1 MKKGNSLLGAES
13 GPGKYGGLSEP
24 DLRLSKRQTALK
36 RRKGKNAVCVG
47 GGEAVPKGEGQPPL
61 KEGEEDI
68 QRENGVFS
76 PWKLKKNKEADGFPP
91 CIV

>member
-24 DLRLSKRQTALK
+24 GLRLSKRQTALK

-68 QRENGVFS
+68 QRENGVFRS
-76 PWKLKKNKEADGFPP
+76 EERRVGKE
-91 CIV
+91 C

>member
-24 DLRLSKRQTALK
+24 GLRLSKRQTALK

-47 GGEAVPKGEGQPPL
+47 VGRLSQRGRDNLLSKRGRRTF
-61 KEGEEDI
+61 KEKMGYFLPE
-68 QRENGVFS
+68 S
-76 PWKLKKNKEADGFPP
+76 
-91 CIV
+91 